1 MSRHHHR
8 PDRPAQPQPGTAT
21 RARWANKRDHVLR
34 RVDKDPTLTATARDV
49 AHALADFSDR
59 SAKACWPAQT
69 TLAERL
75 GVVPKTVQ
83 RAIAELE
90 AAGYLSVRRH
100 RPRYHRERAGFARK
114 TNCYCLRMPKG
125 PVDDYRD
132 GQRRRY
138 RSAEWKARASAWVAA
153 HRPAQ
158 PGSGLGDS
166 RDPKSPS
173 GGAHPGARTPDCGQ
187 LPADQLNESAVTPPP
202 DPPAT
207 HTSPSQTDSGCPG
220 GGVPG
225 QGGVA
230 QSTAGVG
237 EPDEAGSFERNE
249 ELAHRTI
256 AACKALL
263 SSGRSG
269 TR

>member
-1 MSRHHHR
+1 MSRHHR
-8 PDRPAQPQPGTAT
+8 RSSGPAASQPGAAT

-59 SAKACWPAQT
+59 AAKACWPAQT
-69 TLAERL
+69 TLADRL

-138 RSAEWKARASAWVAA
+138 RSTEWKARASAWVAA

-166 RDPKSPS
+166 GDLKSPS
-173 GGAHPGARTPDCGQ
+173 GGAYPGARTPACGQ
-187 LPADQLNESAVTPPP
+187 LPANQLNESAVTPSPDRPDTHANPP
-202 DPPAT
+202 
-207 HTSPSQTDSGCPG
+207 QTDSGYPG

-225 QGGVA
+225 QGGA
-230 QSTAGVG
+230 DQPTAAVE

-249 ELAHRTI
+249 ELARETI

-269 TR
+269 PR